1 MSELIGSSGQI
12 PLGEDPPKIEFPCEY
27 PIKVLGHQ
35 THDFRAVVIEV
46 MTKHSGIVDDSQ
58 VAERA
63 SGKGT
68 FVSITVTIIATG
80 KDQLQAIFDDLK
92 ATGRVKMVL

>member
-1 MSELIGSSGQI
+1 MSDQEISQQN
-12 PLGEDPPKIEFPCEY
+12 PPKIEYPCEY
-27 PIKVLGHQ
+27 PIKVMGYAGD
-35 THDFRAVVIEV
+35 DFEAVVLEV
-46 MTKHSGIVDDSQ
+46 MRRHAGDIDDSQ
-58 VAERA
+58 VKQRN

-80 KDQLQAIFDDLK
+80 KEQIELIFADLK